1 MSAETLEWLNRNSLI
16 GFTDMRGKAWH
27 HLEGYDNHFAG
38 AIPVERMMDLMSY
51 PLAEGFPTVT
61 VNVMDENGVE
71 TKQFPAHGHKGIVRL
86 DTGEV
91 FKFFREGYQIH
102 QPQEWL
108 VQNLDRLTHG
118 GLNLAAGLLLKG
130 GAVASVQAELTD
142 TREGAEGV
150 KHRPYITAATSMDGS
165 MATTYLV
172 GTRLWVCDNTLTYAL
187 AENDALR
194 HKVRHSSR
202 SLSRMSEVR
211 DNLGLVVEAVGD
223 TIDQEIARLTSEY
236 VSDSRW
242 NEFLQAF
249 TGLDAITRPDG
260 KAERNARRKVGELQT
275 LWTSDERVAPWK
287 NSAWG
292 VLAAVNT
299 AEHHIWGT
307 DGTARETRNALRT
320 VKGQWDAIDSNTLKV
335 LASV

>member
-16 GFTDMRGKAWH
+16 GFTDKRGNAWH

-38 AIPVERMMDLMSY
+38 AIPVERMLDLMSY
-51 PLAEGFPTVT
+51 PLAEGFPTVAVVT
-61 VNVMDENGVE
+61 EDGV
-71 TKQFPAHGHKGIVRL
+71 TSFPANGHKGIVRL

-91 FKFFREGYQIH
+91 FKFFKEGYQIH
-102 QPQEWL
+102 QPREWL
-108 VQNLDRLTHG
+108 VENLDRLTHG

-142 TREGAEGV
+142 TREAAEGV

-202 SLSRMSEVR
+202 SLSRMGEVR
-211 DNLGLVVEAVGD
+211 ENLGLVVEAVGD
-223 TIDQEIARLTSEY
+223 TIDREIERLTSEF

-242 NEFLQAF
+242 AEFVDAF
-249 TGLDAITRPDG
+249 TGLDNITRPGG
-260 KAERNARRKVGELQT
+260 KAEKNGHRKAADLNRLWNA
-275 LWTSDERVAPWK
+275 DERVAPWK